1 MHKQKRANKQDT
13 FRHWY
18 TLKLFQNMTFDVNKA
33 TEVEGMSTV
42 DFGVWKSAKQ
52 NEVIIL
58 IDDIFNIQFPIK
70 LQCRNVFRQK

>member
-1 MHKQKRANKQDT
+1 
-13 FRHWY
+13 
-18 TLKLFQNMTFDVNKA
+18 MTFDVNKA